1 MSIQPPPVPTTG
13 TATYVFDPWMT
24 GGVSGSIITDV
35 GAVSTSIKADLDLT
49 DADWAALTA
58 FDGNCTSVAV
68 TDFAWHIHTQWNN
81 NENHSSGL
89 TNDCAIANTANHFD
103 PNFAC
108 GPNSDNIKSPQC
120 ANKTYGCNATLY
132 ANNPDVCEKGDLS
145 GKLGKMKAVNG
156 KIAAT
161 WIDKGNYP
169 TVAEH
174 KITWNIVLHA
184 VCGTATPR
192 FVCAKI
198 DTLSMDNNTS
208 SITTVRPTPA
218 ALSWEPPLES
228 FLSVLEVFAEHGYQL
243 FHSPEAVY
251 ADFRSSGIFRR
262 SGVDATSASTSRLH
276 QREALFDVALSHGLS
291 SVIAVYV
298 LAPQDDSNPTSS
310 FLLQEPVAV
319 QSWVRSHVDR
329 ARGAKSP
336 EELQATLRQLRGLR
350 HIVHALVE
358 RLQRGHEAT
367 PSSFHASTESWNM
380 IPSGDDGSMA
390 YLSSLQD
397 ELTSV
402 ERLAEFTLWL
412 HRHLDDSS
420 TFNVSTPSTMLRT
433 IVASAGLVDL
443 LPLPADVSHL
453 FAHFHGRVDSLTFGA
468 IMLFLTLQTHQPRAL
483 LSWDALQS
491 FALDAAAPA
500 LHLPRAHAAH
510 VLALW
515 AIDHASYDRNSS
527 FLHSAVAILRRSP
540 PEYMDPDILIA
551 VLDVLLQ
558 LNQPDLA
565 HSMLTSNDEEADDLT
580 HLLLVVDTYL
590 RLDAWPLAWLAARR
604 APRHI
609 AATMP
614 RLVAFHQSRGNL
626 RDVLLSMTWT
636 PAEMA
641 IWKHL
646 HLPPADLA
654 LLHLYGHRGEFHQA
668 SAVMPAT
675 DNAAWL
681 RQHHDLL
688 LRTVARDAPEVDVH
702 VPHAAGKDHH
712 SKKEY
717 HPSPPRPSIA
727 ATAAT
732 TLWPKP
738 SKDQYEVFFNP
749 PTLPTNAAIIS
760 SGNEKLPSA
769 FSLHVKKPV
778 STPHAGSVSP
788 GQPPR
793 PLAASTEDSSEVVL
807 PYQWLSTDLTR
818 GPHSSSASKVKR
830 ANAYDEQGKS
840 LEPAARD
847 SKSPPRTPHHEAQ
860 SSLPARRNPVR
871 DVRKK
876 H

>member
-1 MSIQPPPVPTTG
+1 
-13 TATYVFDPWMT
+13 
-24 GGVSGSIITDV
+24 
-35 GAVSTSIKADLDLT
+35 
-49 DADWAALTA
+49 A

-120 ANKTYGCNATLY
+120 ANKTYGCNATSY

-184 VCGTATPR
+184 VCGTAPPR

-218 ALSWEPPLES
+218 AVPTTSSTTPATTETSSASAIKVP
-228 FLSVLEVFAEHGYQL
+228 VLEVFAEHGYQL

-298 LAPQDDSNPTSS
+298 LAPQDDNNPTSS

-420 TFNVSTPSTMLRT
+420 TLNVSTPSTMLRT

-515 AIDHASYDRNSS
+515 AIDHASYDRSSS
-527 FLHSAVAILRRSP
+527 FLHSAVAILCRSP

-565 HSMLTSNDEEADDLT
+565 HSIMSLTSNDEEADDLT
-580 HLLLVVDTYL
+580 HVLLVVDTYL

-626 RDVLLSMTWT
+626 RHVLLSMT
-636 PAEMA
+636 
-641 IWKHL
+641 
-646 HLPPADLA
+646 
-654 LLHLYGHRGEFHQA
+654 GEFDQA
-668 SAVMPAT
+668 SAVMPTT
-675 DNAAWL
+675 DSAAWL

-688 LRTVARDAPEVDVH
+688 LRTVARDAPEVE

-717 HPSPPRPSIA
+717 HHSPPSIA
-727 ATAAT
+727 AAAP

-738 SKDQYEVFFNP
+738 SK
-749 PTLPTNAAIIS
+749 
-760 SGNEKLPSA
+760 
-769 FSLHVKKPV
+769 
-778 STPHAGSVSP
+778 GSVSP

-793 PLAASTEDSSEVVL
+793 PLAASAVDSSEVVL

>member
-1 MSIQPPPVPTTG
+1 
-13 TATYVFDPWMT
+13 
-24 GGVSGSIITDV
+24 
-35 GAVSTSIKADLDLT
+35 
-49 DADWAALTA
+49 
-58 FDGNCTSVAV
+58 
-68 TDFAWHIHTQWNN
+68 
-81 NENHSSGL
+81 
-89 TNDCAIANTANHFD
+89 
-103 PNFAC
+103 
-108 GPNSDNIKSPQC
+108 
-120 ANKTYGCNATLY
+120 
-132 ANNPDVCEKGDLS
+132 
-145 GKLGKMKAVNG
+145 
-156 KIAAT
+156 
-161 WIDKGNYP
+161 
-169 TVAEH
+169 
-174 KITWNIVLHA
+174 
-184 VCGTATPR
+184 
-192 FVCAKI
+192 
-198 DTLSMDNNTS
+198 
-208 SITTVRPTPA
+208 
-218 ALSWEPPLES
+218 
-228 FLSVLEVFAEHGYQL
+228 
-243 FHSPEAVY
+243 
-251 ADFRSSGIFRR
+251 
-262 SGVDATSASTSRLH
+262 
-276 QREALFDVALSHGLS
+276 
-291 SVIAVYV
+291 
-298 LAPQDDSNPTSS
+298 
-310 FLLQEPVAV
+310 
-319 QSWVRSHVDR
+319 
-329 ARGAKSP
+329 
-336 EELQATLRQLRGLR
+336 
-350 HIVHALVE
+350 
-358 RLQRGHEAT
+358 
-367 PSSFHASTESWNM
+367 
-380 IPSGDDGSMA
+380 GSMA

-420 TFNVSTPSTMLRT
+420 TLNVSTPSTMLRT

-515 AIDHASYDRNSS
+515 AIDHASYDRSSS
-527 FLHSAVAILRRSP
+527 FLHSAVAILCRSP

-565 HSMLTSNDEEADDLT
+565 HSIMSLTSNDEEADDLT
-580 HLLLVVDTYL
+580 HVLLVVDTYL

-626 RDVLLSMTWT
+626 RHVLLSMTWT

-654 LLHLYGHRGEFHQA
+654 LLHLVRGEFDQA
-668 SAVMPAT
+668 SAVMPTT
-675 DNAAWL
+675 DSAAWL

-688 LRTVARDAPEVDVH
+688 LRTVARDAPEVH

-717 HPSPPRPSIA
+717 HHSPPSIA
-727 ATAAT
+727 AAAP

-738 SKDQYEVFFNP
+738 SK
-749 PTLPTNAAIIS
+749 
-760 SGNEKLPSA
+760 
-769 FSLHVKKPV
+769 
-778 STPHAGSVSP
+778 GSVSP

-793 PLAASTEDSSEVVL
+793 PLAASAADSSEVVL

>member
-218 ALSWEPPLES
+218 AVPTTSSNTPATTETSSASAIKVP
-228 FLSVLEVFAEHGYQL
+228 VLEVFAEHGYQL

-298 LAPQDDSNPTSS
+298 LAPQDDNNPTSS

-412 HRHLDDSS
+412 HRHVDDSS
-420 TFNVSTPSTMLRT
+420 TLNVSTPSTMLRT

-515 AIDHASYDRNSS
+515 AIDHASYDRSSS
-527 FLHSAVAILRRSP
+527 FLHSAVAILCRSP

-580 HLLLVVDTYL
+580 HVLLVVDTYL

-626 RDVLLSMTWT
+626 RHVLLSMT
-636 PAEMA
+636 
-641 IWKHL
+641 
-646 HLPPADLA
+646 
-654 LLHLYGHRGEFHQA
+654 GEFDQA
-668 SAVMPAT
+668 SAVMPTT
-675 DNAAWL
+675 DSAAWL

-688 LRTVARDAPEVDVH
+688 LRTVARDAPEVE

-717 HPSPPRPSIA
+717 HHSPPSIA
-727 ATAAT
+727 AAAP

-738 SKDQYEVFFNP
+738 SK
-749 PTLPTNAAIIS
+749 
-760 SGNEKLPSA
+760 
-769 FSLHVKKPV
+769 
-778 STPHAGSVSP
+778 
-788 GQPPR
+788 
-793 PLAASTEDSSEVVL
+793 
-807 PYQWLSTDLTR
+807 
-818 GPHSSSASKVKR
+818 
-830 ANAYDEQGKS
+830 
-840 LEPAARD
+840 
-847 SKSPPRTPHHEAQ
+847 
-860 SSLPARRNPVR
+860 
-871 DVRKK
+871 
-876 H
+876 

>member
-1 MSIQPPPVPTTG
+1 MQQQTVASLFCGHTRL
-13 TATYVFDPWMT
+13 
-24 GGVSGSIITDV
+24 VS
-35 GAVSTSIKADLDLT
+35 DLRLT
-49 DADWAALTA
+49 KLSSHVNAGD
-58 FDGNCTSVAV
+58 NCRV
-68 TDFAWHIHTQWNN
+68 
-81 NENHSSGL
+81 
-89 TNDCAIANTANHFD
+89 
-103 PNFAC
+103 
-108 GPNSDNIKSPQC
+108 KSPW
-120 ANKTYGCNATLY
+120 GC
-132 ANNPDVCEKGDLS
+132 VHC
-145 GKLGKMKAVNG
+145 
-156 KIAAT
+156 
-161 WIDKGNYP
+161 
-169 TVAEH
+169 VA
-174 KITWNIVLHA
+174 ITQ
-184 VCGTATPR
+184 
-192 FVCAKI
+192 
-198 DTLSMDNNTS
+198 
-208 SITTVRPTPA
+208 
-218 ALSWEPPLES
+218 LSWELPLES
-228 FLSVLEVFAEHGYQL
+228 FLLVLPSDSILWFREIDNTMAQPVLEVFAEHGYQL

-380 IPSGDDGSMA
+380 IPSGDDGSIA

-420 TFNVSTPSTMLRT
+420 TLNVSTPSTMLRT

-468 IMLFLTLQTHQPRAL
+468 IMLFLTLQTHQPRAQ

-515 AIDHASYDRNSS
+515 AIDHASYDRSSS
-527 FLHSAVAILRRSP
+527 FLHSAVAILCRSP

-558 LNQPDLA
+558 MNQPDLA
-565 HSMLTSNDEEADDLT
+565 HSILSLTSNDEEADDLT
-580 HLLLVVDTYL
+580 HVLLVVDTYL

-626 RDVLLSMTWT
+626 RHVLLSMTWT

-654 LLHLYGHRGEFHQA
+654 LLHLVRGEFDQA
-668 SAVMPAT
+668 SAVMPTT
-675 DNAAWL
+675 DSAAWL

-688 LRTVARDAPEVDVH
+688 LRTVARDAPEVH

-717 HPSPPRPSIA
+717 HHSPLSIA
-727 ATAAT
+727 AAAP

-738 SKDQYEVFFNP
+738 SK
-749 PTLPTNAAIIS
+749 
-760 SGNEKLPSA
+760 GNL
-769 FSLHVKKPV
+769 
-778 STPHAGSVSP
+778 
-788 GQPPR
+788 
-793 PLAASTEDSSEVVL
+793 VL
-807 PYQWLSTDLTR
+807 LLLLYIY
-818 GPHSSSASKVKR
+818 VC
-830 ANAYDEQGKS
+830 
-840 LEPAARD
+840 
-847 SKSPPRTPHHEAQ
+847 
-860 SSLPARRNPVR
+860 
-871 DVRKK
+871 
-876 H
+876 